1 MTAGPA
7 FRPIAE
13 PLRLAA
19 LEVADLARLGDRLQG
34 VIASLSANH
43 SGRPDPGLVI
53 EAQAADL
60 LSQRLTGMAAFL
72 SALASAAP
80 QGVTTDV
87 HAAVMDLT
95 LAEQARRLGGPSLAP
110 AGPVAPADGGDLVL
124 FGD

>member
-19 LEVADLARLGDRLQG
+19 MEVTDLARLGDRLQG
-34 VIASLSANH
+34 VIASLSANC

-60 LSQRLTGMAAFL
+60 MSQRLMGLAAFL
-72 SALASAAP
+72 TALADAAP
-80 QGVTTDV
+80 TDASIDIYDAVT
-87 HAAVMDLT
+87 ALT
-95 LAEQARRLGGPSLAP
+95 LAEQARRLGGPCLAA
-110 AGPVAPADGGDLVL
+110 AGPVAPVDGGDLVL

>member
-19 LEVADLARLGDRLQG
+19 LEVADLAHMGDRLQG
-34 VIASLSANH
+34 VIAILSAS
-43 SGRPDPGLVI
+43 SGRPDPSLVV

-60 LSQRLTGMAAFL
+60 MSQRLTGLAAFL
-72 SALASAAP
+72 TALANAAP
-80 QGVTTDV
+80 DTAVIDIYD
-87 HAAVMDLT
+87 AVMDLT
-95 LAEQARRLGGPSLAP
+95 LAEQARRLSGPGRAPTPAP
-110 AGPVAPADGGDLVL
+110 ATEGGELML